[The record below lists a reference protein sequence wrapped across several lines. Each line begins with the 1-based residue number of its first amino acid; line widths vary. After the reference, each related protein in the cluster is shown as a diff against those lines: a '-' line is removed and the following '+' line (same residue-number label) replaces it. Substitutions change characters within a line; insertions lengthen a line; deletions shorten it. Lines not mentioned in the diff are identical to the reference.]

1 MPRLALVPLTALL
14 IGPRLVPFAPAT
26 RGRPVALVGGENASK
41 GVFAVAAVAG
51 LLGAYSAAAAVPVVV
66 PWTPGEA
73 LRWLTLVAT
82 LPALVLVASA
92 DVGTGGT
99 RLARHP
105 MLAGIGLRALV
116 HALADG
122 TLGDVVLFGAL
133 AADTPVAIVAMVA
146 SDRRDA
152 ARDRDG
158 FARRAEATALVPFVT
173 VVRTGGAGLD
183 GRGPLA
189 GAPIRAVVLALHPRL
204 FGVSPLATALGRG
217 SRPLT
222 PPPATIR
229 RAAAVRRPPVGVS

>member
-51 LLGAYSAAAAVPVVV
+51 LLGAFSAAAAVPVVV

-99 RLARHP
+99 RPARHP

-133 AADTPVAIVAMVA
+133 AADTPVALVA